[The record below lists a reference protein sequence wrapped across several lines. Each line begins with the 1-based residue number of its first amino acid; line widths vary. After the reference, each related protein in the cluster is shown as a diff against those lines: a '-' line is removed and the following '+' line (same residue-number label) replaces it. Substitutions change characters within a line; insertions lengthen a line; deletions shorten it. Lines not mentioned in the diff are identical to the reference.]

1 MRYKYS
7 LQKEFS
13 KNISLLNN
21 VDFSVISVHSYLSF
35 DFVDKD
41 LQSSNP
47 KPWNWKWLSQ
57 NQNLT
62 FDFIL
67 KYRDKEWDWFK
78 ISGNSS
84 ITMKSIRDN
93 SELPW
98 CYKGLS
104 FNPNLTLEFF
114 EEKLREGILY
124 EWNWLA
130 LSERKC
136 FTLDY
141 IEKHKDLP
149 WNFNTMMMNP
159 NISIEM
165 IRERK
170 DIPWDMI
177 RFPCKLAMELAE
189 REQSFERTIQR
200 TRTIFEDLMAVT
212 GQPEYYF
219 IYCLDKEDLE
229 KEFQLDEEFLKA
241 LGKPNLKIRFH
252 S

>member
-7 LQKEFS
+7 LQKEFE

-21 VDFSVISVHSYLSF
+21 VDFSVISVHQYLSF

-41 LQSSNP
+41 LQSSDP

-57 NQNLT
+57 NQNLP
-62 FDFIL
+62 FYFVF
-67 KYRDKEWDWFK
+67 KYRDRDWDWFK
-78 ISGNSS
+78 LSGHPN
-84 ITMKSIRDN
+84 IKMLNVREHP
-93 SELPW
+93 ELPW

-104 FNPNLTLEFF
+104 FNPSLTLGFF
-114 EEKLREGILY
+114 EDKLRDGVLY

-141 IEKHKDLP
+141 VEKHKDLP
-149 WNFNTMMMNP
+149 WNYSTMMMNP

-165 IRERK
+165 IQQRK
-170 DIPWDMI
+170 DISWDMI
-177 RFPCKLAMELAE
+177 RFPYKMGLELAE
-189 REQSFERTIQR
+189 REESFERTISR
-200 TRTIFEDLMAVT
+200 NRLILEDLIAVT

-219 IYCLDKEDLE
+219 RFCLDKEDLE
-229 KEFQLDEEFLKA
+229 KEFEFDEDFINT
-241 LGKPNLKIRFH
+241 LGKPNLKIRK
-252 S
+252 

>member
-1 MRYKYS
+1 MKYKYS
-7 LQKEFS
+7 LQKEFT
-13 KNISLLNN
+13 KNIELLNN
-21 VDFSVISVHSYLSF
+21 VDYSAISVHQYLSF
-35 DFVDKD
+35 DFVDTD
-41 LQSSNP
+41 LQSPDP

-62 FDFIL
+62 IDFVF
-67 KYRDKEWDWFK
+67 KYRDKPWDWLK
-78 ISGNSS
+78 ISSHPN
-84 ITMKSIRDN
+84 ITIKNIRN
-93 SELPW
+93 HPELPW

-114 EEKLREGILY
+114 EEKLRDGILY

-136 FTLDY
+136 FTLEY

-149 WNFNTMMMNP
+149 WNYNTMMMNP

-170 DIPWDMI
+170 DISWNMI
-177 RFPCKLAMELAE
+177 RFSYKMGLELAE
-189 REQSFERTIQR
+189 REESFERTIQR
-200 TRTIFEDLMAVT
+200 TRVIFEDLMAVT
-212 GQPEYYF
+212 GQPGYYF
-219 IYCLDKEDLE
+219 RFCLDKEDLE
-229 KEFQLDEEFLKA
+229 EEFDFDEEFLKT
-241 LGKPNLKIRFH
+241 LEKPNLRIR